1 MWIRDH
7 DLVLVALWDFQSDKV
22 DIIWRYI
29 AAHAERLE
37 HNGYLTNLGHMVVVE
52 WLLVVENSYLYFW
65 HQNCKLCTKC
75 ETKLRSG
82 QLTDADIE
90 GAIKITKLAQRNQDI
105 NKFTMTIFRLEELNS
120 L

>member
-52 WLLVVENSYLYFW
+52 
-65 HQNCKLCTKC
+65 
-75 ETKLRSG
+75 
-82 QLTDADIE
+82 
-90 GAIKITKLAQRNQDI
+90 
-105 NKFTMTIFRLEELNS
+105 
-120 L
+120 